1 MIPIPINDNIRRRIF
16 WVATLA
22 LILAN
27 VLAFA
32 FELSQGPQ
40 LNRLI
45 YTLAIIPARY
55 TSPRGFALSGLNGLL
70 VPIFASM
77 FLHGGWLHLI
87 GNMLFLFV
95 FGRSI
100 EDRYGH
106 LKFLLIYFLSG
117 LIAAMT
123 HIFFNASSRLP
134 TIGASGA
141 IAGIL
146 GAYLVC
152 FPGARISTLIWVLV
166 FFWRVEIPALIILGY
181 WFLIQFVAASTQQ
194 LDIQS
199 ATQGG
204 TAWWAHVGGFVAGA
218 ALALILRP
226 RRPKVEIIPPY

>member
-16 WVATLA
+16 WSATLA
-22 LILAN
+22 LILTNA
-27 VLAFA
+27 LAFI
-32 FELSQGPQ
+32 FELSQGPHI
-40 LNRLI
+40 NRLI
-45 YTLAIIPARY
+45 FTFAIIPARY
-55 TSPRGFALSGLNGLL
+55 TSPDAFALSGLSGFF
-70 VPIFASM
+70 VPIFVSM

-117 LIAAMT
+117 LIAAVT
-123 HIFFNASSRLP
+123 HIYFNAGSMLP

-152 FPGARISTLIWVLV
+152 FPGARISTLIWVLI

-181 WFLIQFVAASTQQ
+181 WFIIQFVAASTQQ

-204 TAWWAHVGGFVAGA
+204 TAWWAHVGGFCAGA
-218 ALALILRP
+218 VLALILRP
-226 RRPKVEIIPPY
+226 RRPRVEIIPPY